1 MQRHLF
7 LHIGLPK
14 TGTSAIQ
21 SFLAAERKALAAQNI
36 YFPDTLDDERHS
48 MLVRAIGGVQRQD
61 PQSGIWRGEDP
72 GVALQA
78 YIDGFTTDLAAMPR
92 GVTKVILSAEQFSRF
107 KADEPLIRLRD
118 LLTPYFDSMRIVAYL
133 RRQDNFFASFY
144 TQTLRLGVI
153 EPPDVTALLK
163 QYEGYDYAE
172 ILTRWARV
180 FGEDAI
186 VPRLFE
192 RGPDRKF
199 DVLEDFASVC
209 GFTVP
214 DTSRARS
221 KDANPAISLAA
232 QHALLLLGA
241 KLQDL
246 LGSQRVNGNAWH
258 RICYNVTGVAAGQGW
273 QPTREE
279 ARGLVAHFAASNEAV
294 RARWFKDRPSLF
306 NDDFDFLPEQPV
318 QPDPG
323 QVLDVMAAAFASATQ
338 NGIRRE
344 QELRVEKALL
354 MDEMGEPDKA
364 MDLLATALRH
374 DGRDV
379 SARLNLAKLQIQS
392 GAFRKARVNVDAAL
406 ELEPNNKMG
415 QRLLQRLLKRTNEE
429 TEV

>member
-1 MQRHLF
+1 
-7 LHIGLPK
+7 
-14 TGTSAIQ
+14 
-21 SFLAAERKALAAQNI
+21 
-36 YFPDTLDDERHS
+36 
-48 MLVRAIGGVQRQD
+48 
-61 PQSGIWRGEDP
+61 
-72 GVALQA
+72 
-78 YIDGFTTDLAAMPR
+78 
-92 GVTKVILSAEQFSRF
+92 
-107 KADEPLIRLRD
+107 
-118 LLTPYFDSMRIVAYL
+118 
-133 RRQDNFFASFY
+133 
-144 TQTLRLGVI
+144 
-153 EPPDVTALLK
+153 LLK